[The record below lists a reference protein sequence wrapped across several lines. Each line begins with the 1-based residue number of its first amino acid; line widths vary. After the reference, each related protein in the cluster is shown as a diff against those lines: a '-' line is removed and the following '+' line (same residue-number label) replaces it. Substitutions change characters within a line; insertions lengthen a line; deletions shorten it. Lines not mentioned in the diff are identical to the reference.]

1 MAKLSIDNII
11 TVTLTSALKGLA
23 NINTSVLA
31 LITSEEP
38 IPADYGDSQN
48 YLSPDSVAT
57 DWGSN
62 STAYRLA
69 QMVFSQTPN
78 ILTGGG
84 YLTIIPRKQTAAAQP
99 AIIKSPDPV
108 DLTALTA
115 EDYHL
120 AATVNGAAQ
129 ADYVIGPIDTSSMA
143 AAQASLNSY
152 DITDT
157 AGLEFVLDGEITKAY
172 VTLKTNEESA
182 TASIVLGTAASGTDI
197 ALPLGISGS
206 SATGAEAGL
215 ERIKDAILRTADSI
229 PYFGVIIDEKPEDS
243 VLLEIAKTM
252 QTYDKLLFV
261 GSSVQN
267 DIAGIFTTIMNAS
280 LTHTRC
286 LYYSLDADDA
296 LDFAAGYAGRGMSI
310 NFDGANTALTMHL
323 KTITRLTADAGL
335 TQTLLTACKNAGVD
349 IYGNFGVNRTFTSGA
364 NLFFDQIYTRLA
376 FKTRVQVAG
385 FNFLATT
392 NTKIPQT
399 EEGMNG
405 LKKAYRAVCSLF
417 VSNGTFAPGEW
428 LSSTTYGDPETHKR
442 AIEADGYYVYSS
454 AVADQS
460 ETDRTIR
467 KAPVVYIACKD
478 SGAIHSS
485 DVTVSVES

>member
-1 MAKLSIDNII
+1 MAKLSINNII

-38 IPADYGDSQN
+38 IPSDYGDSQN
-48 YLSPDSVAT
+48 YLSPDSVAS

-69 QMVFSQTPN
+69 EMIFSQTPN

-84 YLTIIPRKQTAAAQP
+84 YLTIIPRRQNAAAQP
-99 AIIKSPDPV
+99 AVIKSSGPI

-115 EDYHL
+115 SDYKL
-120 AATVNGAAQ
+120 NAAVNGNAAQ
-129 ADYVIGPIDTSSMA
+129 DYTIGAIDSSSLA
-143 AAQASLNSY
+143 TAQSSLNSY
-152 DITDT
+152 GITDT
-157 AGLEFVLDGEITKAY
+157 AGLEFVLDGEVTKAY
-172 VTLKTNEESA
+172 ITLKTNESSA
-182 TASIVLGTAASGTDI
+182 DASIVIGTIASGTDI
-197 ALPLGISGS
+197 SLPLDISGE
-206 SATGAEAGL
+206 SATGSATGL
-215 ERIKDAILRTADSI
+215 ERIKDTILRTADNI
-229 PYFGVIIDEKPEDS
+229 PYFGVIIDEKPENA

-261 GSSVQN
+261 GSSVQD
-267 DIAGIFTTIMNAS
+267 DIAGIFSTIMNAS

-286 LYYSLDADDA
+286 LYYSLAAASA

-310 NFDGANTALTMHL
+310 NFDGSNTALTMHL
-323 KTITRLTADAGL
+323 KTITGMTADTGL
-335 TQTLLTACKNAGVD
+335 TQTLLTSCKNAGVD
-349 IYGNFGVNRTFTSGA
+349 IYGNFGVNRTFTSGE

-376 FKTRVQVAG
+376 LKTRLQTAG

-442 AIEADGYYVYSS
+442 AIAADGYYVYSKPVS
-454 AVADQS
+454 SQS
-460 ETDRTIR
+460 TTERDIR
-467 KAPVVYIACKD
+467 KAPAVYIACKD

-485 DVTVSVES
+485 DVTVFVES